1 MGFDRTVVFNNL
13 SFKKAGGEGG
23 GIALGYG
30 AVSPVFSVKVKRNK
44 ASSPGLHLG
53 LLV

>member
-13 SFKKAGGEGG
+13 SFKKAGGKGG
-23 GIALGYG
+23 RIALGYG
-30 AVSPVFSVKVKRNK
+30 AASPDRSVKVKRNK
-44 ASSPGLHLG
+44 ASSPELHLG

>member
-23 GIALGYG
+23 GIALRYG
-30 AVSPVFSVKVKRNK
+30 VVSPDFSVKVKRNK
-44 ASSPGLHLG
+44 ASSPELRHG